1 MDKKKYFIITIDTEG
16 DNLWKWKKEDPIT
29 TENAKFLQRFQNLCD
44 RYGFKPVWLS
54 NYEMLNDSFYVN
66 FISKVV
72 NNNCGEIGMH
82 LHAWYSKPDFEL
94 SDHYDGAPYLI
105 EYPVE
110 IMEAKIEYMT
120 HLIESRVGIK
130 PVSHRAG
137 RWAINETYIRILIK
151 NGYKVDCS
159 ITPGIDW
166 SKCPGGLA
174 GMKGC
179 NYVDFPHNEFW
190 IPIGNENSRL
200 LEIPVTVYKSH
211 KLYLPE
217 RKKIKDTLAATYRM
231 IVGTNIWLRPENNNK
246 KQMIELISRI
256 ENSDANYIMFMI
268 HSSELMPGGSPT
280 FKTSEEIE
288 NLYRNLN
295 YLFEKLSHSFSGITL
310 QEYYDV
316 NQNDISA
323 VKSLQ

>member
-151 NGYKVDCS
+151 NGYKADCA

-166 SKCPGGLA
+166 SKCPGG
-174 GMKGC
+174 
-179 NYVDFPHNEFW
+179 
-190 IPIGNENSRL
+190 
-200 LEIPVTVYKSH
+200 
-211 KLYLPE
+211 
-217 RKKIKDTLAATYRM
+217 
-231 IVGTNIWLRPENNNK
+231 
-246 KQMIELISRI
+246 
-256 ENSDANYIMFMI
+256 
-268 HSSELMPGGSPT
+268 
-280 FKTSEEIE
+280 
-288 NLYRNLN
+288 
-295 YLFEKLSHSFSGITL
+295 
-310 QEYYDV
+310 
-316 NQNDISA
+316 
-323 VKSLQ
+323 